1 MNRWQSWSSH
11 VTTLLV
17 GLSGLFYLWMKYFM
31 VTDDPFAVVNHPFQP
46 LMLDLHLLAAPLL
59 VFCFGLM
66 FESHIQRKLRAG
78 SSTNRKSGL
87 IAAITFGIMTL
98 SGYALQV
105 MAIEPFSRVALVL
118 HLSSSG
124 VFLLSYIIH
133 QAVNFRLWRAR
144 SRQAA
149 EKLAYEA

>member
-1 MNRWQSWSSH
+1 MNRWQSLSSH

-31 VTDDPFAVVNHPFQP
+31 VTDDPFAVVNHPLQP
-46 LMLDLHLLAAPLL
+46 VVLDLHLLAAPLL

-78 SSTNRKSGL
+78 TPANRKSGVT
-87 IAAITFGIMTL
+87 AAITFGIMTL

-105 MAIEPFSRVALVL
+105 TAIEAFSRAALVL
-118 HLSSSG
+118 HLFSSG
-124 VFLLSYIIH
+124 VFLLSYLIH
-133 QAVNFRLWRAR
+133 QAVNFRLWRSR
-144 SRQAA
+144 SRQTS